1 MPNVV
6 GLGYDAARAKLE
18 KAGFFMR
25 ASGTNTFYGNASK
38 ASGQSV
44 AAGESAAL
52 GTVVDVQFTNVV
64 EDGWVNT
71 G

>member
-25 ASGTNTFYGNASK
+25 ASGTNTFYGNASRV
-38 ASGQSV
+38 SGQSV

>member
-1 MPNVV
+1 MPDVT
-6 GLGYDAARAKLE
+6 GMGYDAARAKLE
-18 KAGFFMR
+18 GAGFFMR
-25 ASGTNTFYGNASK
+25 AGGTNTFYGSASK

-44 AAGESAAL
+44 AGGENAPL
-52 GTVVDVQFTNVV
+52 GTVIDVQFTNVV